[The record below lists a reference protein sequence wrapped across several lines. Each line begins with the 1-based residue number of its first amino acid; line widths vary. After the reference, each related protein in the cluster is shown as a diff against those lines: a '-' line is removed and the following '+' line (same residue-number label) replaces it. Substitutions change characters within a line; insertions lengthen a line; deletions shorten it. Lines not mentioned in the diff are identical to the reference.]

1 MDAQDL
7 RTAFAELSTPLVADA
22 CVRVGLPVRV
32 APVGIVPLELGTKLV
47 GRALPVKHYGSVDI
61 FLEAFGISRAGDVL
75 VVDNSGRMY
84 EGCIGDLIAREAK
97 INGLAGLAIWGC
109 HRDTAEL
116 MEIGL
121 PVFSYGSCPA
131 GPIRVDVRE
140 PDALKSARF
149 GSLEVGSQDVLFG
162 DDDGVL
168 FVQAAGLPEVL
179 STARTIAATERRQA
193 ELIESGQSLHQQLR
207 FREYLDTRKT
217 DPSYTFRKHL
227 RSVGGALEE

>member
-7 RTAFAELSTPLVADA
+7 TVAFTELSTPLVADA

-32 APVGIVPLELGTKLV
+32 APAGIGPLERGVKLA
-47 GRALPVKHYGSVDI
+47 GRVLPVKHYGSVDI
-61 FLEAFGISRAGDVL
+61 FLEAFHTARPGDVL
-75 VVDNSGRMY
+75 VVDNSGRLF
-84 EGCIGDLIAREAK
+84 EGCIGDLTAREAK
-97 INGLAGLAIWGC
+97 INQVTGLAVWGC

-116 MEIGL
+116 LEIGL

-140 PDALKSARF
+140 RDALESARF
-149 GSLEVGSQDVLFG
+149 GNLAVSPEDVLFG

-168 FVQAAGLPEVL
+168 FVQASGVEEVL
-179 STARTIAATERRQA
+179 SVARTIRSTERRQA
-193 ELIESGQSLHQQLR
+193 ELIESGVSLHEQLR
-207 FREYLDTRKT
+207 FREYLDKRRE

-227 RSVGGALEE
+227 RSVGGAFEE

>member
-32 APVGIVPLELGTKLV
+32 APVGIVALELGTKLV

-149 GSLEVGSQDVLFG
+149 GSLEVGTQDVLFG

-168 FVQAAGLPEVL
+168 FVQAAGLPDVL
-179 STARTIAATERRQA
+179 SAARTILATERRQA
-193 ELIESGQSLHQQLR
+193 ELIESGQSLHQQVR
-207 FREYLDTRKT
+207 FQEYLDKRKT